1 MCVDRRT
8 YNAMLGDCKCIRLR
22 VYIVVTERIRRRYI
36 LYYLTREY
44 FLSLRGI

>member
-22 VYIVVTERIRRRYI
+22 VYIVVNEMIRRRYI
-36 LYYLTREY
+36 LYCLNREY
-44 FLSLRGI
+44 FLSLNEI